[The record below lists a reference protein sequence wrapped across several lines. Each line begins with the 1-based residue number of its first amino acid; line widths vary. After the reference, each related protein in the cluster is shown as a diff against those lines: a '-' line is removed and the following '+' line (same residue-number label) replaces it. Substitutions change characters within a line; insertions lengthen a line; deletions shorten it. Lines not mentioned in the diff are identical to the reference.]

1 MKNDGV
7 WSVCVLTFLSF
18 SKEGRSCF
26 DLSNGRHFYNSY
38 RFLFISHAFKPNA
51 TALLELLRRK
61 LLIWRRSE
69 WWGCPKYDTTLLY
82 TSPAL
87 MKIDWQK
94 AERTATEWRRLVK
107 KDSQSSAFKRKVK
120 DNKRCILTVISCQII
135 CAYLNANHRRGF
147 RRFAFDVT
155 VDLQRPLARQNL
167 NIVLILWIFLCL
179 TYHVSS
185 AAMQVAFL
193 SSFSK
198 FGWNLTVNNG
208 QIELIT

>member
-1 MKNDGV
+1 MF
-7 WSVCVLTFLSF
+7 SVLDEKWRRLVGLRFDVFELC
-18 SKEGRSCF
+18 EGRSCLY
-26 DLSNGRHFYNSY
+26 LSNGRHFYNSY

-94 AERTATEWRRLVK
+94 AERSATEGRRLVK

-155 VDLQRPLARQNL
+155 YGR
-167 NIVLILWIFLCL
+167 
-179 TYHVSS
+179 S
-185 AAMQVAFL
+185 AAPSCETKPKYCLDFVNFPL
-193 SSFSK
+193 FDVSRFISSDASGLFVIILQIWLK
-198 FGWNLTVNNG
+198 FDS
-208 QIELIT
+208 E